1 MIRRANPDD
10 RDELLELIA
19 EFYEVDNHPFNHDT
33 VVQGLLPLLESDEY
47 GIVLI
52 TEGGYAVLVWSYSLE
67 SGGRDA
73 LLDEIYVRDR
83 GRGTGRELMERV
95 FAEMR
100 ERGLSGIFLETE
112 PHNDRARDFYAG
124 LGFEVEDS
132 VWMSA
137 HLG

>member
-1 MIRRANPDD
+1 MIRRADPDD
-10 RDELLELIA
+10 REVLLELIT
-19 EFYEVDNHPFNHDT
+19 EFYEVDGHPYDRET
-33 VVQGLLPLLESDEY
+33 VLAGLVPLLESDDY
-47 GIVLI
+47 GVVLI
-52 TEGGYAVLVWSYSLE
+52 TEGAYAVLVWSYSLE

-83 GRGTGRELMERV
+83 GRGTGRELMDRV

-100 ERGLSGIFLETE
+100 ERGLSGVFLETE
-112 PHNDRARDFYAG
+112 PHNDSARAFYSRF
-124 LGFEVEDS
+124 GFEVEDS